1 MPIFIDRVPVMYR
14 KPEHGVEHSV
24 PLVSIY
30 IPAYNAEE
38 SIVETVNSALEQT
51 IEDLEVC
58 IAIDGSD
65 DGTLRM
71 LEENFLEIRGFVGY
85 IKRIKA

>member
-1 MPIFIDRVPVMYR
+1 M
-14 KPEHGVEHSV
+14 

-51 IEDLEVC
+51 IED
-58 IAIDGSD
+58 
-65 DGTLRM
+65 
-71 LEENFLEIRGFVGY
+71 
-85 IKRIKA
+85 